1 MTSAGL
7 TSALPI
13 RRAGAA
19 IVKIVVRH
27 PDMPHRLFYT
37 DHHVLP
43 LPPGHRF
50 PIEKYRLLREQLEGE
65 FILEAAP
72 LADRQV
78 VELVHDKAYVDGFMA
93 GTLGEPAM
101 RRIGFPWSGGLVQR
115 TLASVGSTLAAT
127 REALASGWGG
137 TLAGGTHHA
146 FAGEGSGFC
155 VFNDI
160 AVATRWLQ
168 RMAVPR
174 NGRGGKRVA
183 IIDLDVHQGDG
194 TARIFQGDDSVFT
207 LSVHCKANFPLSK
220 QQSSQDVELEPGVGD
235 EEYLRAVETA
245 LQRVWEFR
253 PEFVFYQSGVDG
265 LATDRLGK
273 LRLTPEGLKERD
285 RMVMLGV
292 RELGFPFVITIGGGY
307 SEPISITAAAHA
319 NTFRTAEEILGE
331 RQNLKTQRTRRTAAE
346 GAERRADSV

>member
-1 MTSAGL
+1 M
-7 TSALPI
+7 
-13 RRAGAA
+13 GAA

-37 DHHVLP
+37 DHYVLP

-50 PIEKYRLLREQLEGE
+50 PIAKYRLLRERLEDE

-72 LADRQV
+72 LADREV
-78 VELVHDKAYVDGFMA
+78 IELVHEKAYVDGFLA
-93 GTLGEPAM
+93 GTLGEAAM
-101 RRIGFPWSGGLVQR
+101 RRIGFPWSEGLVQR
-115 TLASVGSTLAAT
+115 TLASVGATLAAT

-168 RMAVPR
+168 RG
-174 NGRGGKRVA
+174 NGHRGTPLRVA
-183 IIDLDVHQGDG
+183 VIDLDVHQGDG
-194 TARIFQGDDSVFT
+194 TAHIFQGEASVFT
-207 LSVHCKANFPLSK
+207 LSVHCKANFPLRK
-220 QQSSQDVELEPGVGD
+220 QQSSLDVELEPGVED
-235 EEYLRAVETA
+235 EEYLRAVEHA
-245 LQRVWEFR
+245 LLRVWAFR

-273 LRLTPEGLKERD
+273 LRLTPGGLMERD
-285 RMVMLGV
+285 RMVMRGV
-292 RELGFPFVITIGGGY
+292 RDCGIPFVITIGGGY
-307 SEPISITAAAHA
+307 SEPISNTAEAHA
-319 NTFRTAEEILGE
+319 NTFRV
-331 RQNLKTQRTRRTAAE
+331 AAE
-346 GAERRADSV
+346 MLGAG